1 MIIDFK
7 NFLFTFS
14 WKTHSPGHK
23 HIIKV
28 WKSIFST
35 VLVMSAVQNET
46 LKINHWVNHAVPV
59 HIIYGL
65 ASQSRF
71 ILYLHPCIHLFPHAR
86 ADTIMTMQVVEHDSQ
101 LTKFYQLTI
110 FSLDPQFCTLQLSL
124 YVTSSEC
131 WKISPFG
138 SCLKKVSFKSQIHT
152 AECSHHTKSVHK
164 MIQCKFI
171 TMW

>member
-1 MIIDFK
+1 MYLILNVSLLLFVNRWLDCGRKISLCCFAPK
-7 NFLFTFS
+7 VNFSKL
-14 WKTHSPGHK
+14 
-23 HIIKV
+23 
-28 WKSIFST
+28 
-35 VLVMSAVQNET
+35 T
-46 LKINHWVNHAVPV
+46 LTWDWV
-59 HIIYGL
+59 
-65 ASQSRF
+65 
-71 ILYLHPCIHLFPHAR
+71 YLHPCIHLFPHAR

-110 FSLDPQFCTLQLSL
+110 FSLDPQFCTLLLSL

-152 AECSHHTKSVHK
+152 AECSHHTISVHK